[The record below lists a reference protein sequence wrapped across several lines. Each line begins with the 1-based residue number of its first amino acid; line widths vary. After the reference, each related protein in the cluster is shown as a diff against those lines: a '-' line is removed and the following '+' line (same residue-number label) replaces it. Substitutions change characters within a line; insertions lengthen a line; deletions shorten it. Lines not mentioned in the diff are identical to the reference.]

1 MIALHHIDETI
12 PALRPTDE
20 PAKGLDWMETFKVA
34 HLPVVGA
41 SGYLGLV
48 AETTLLEAEGTDAS
62 LRDLTWNTDPLAV
75 REDDHIFAVA
85 DALVGHDLSVLPVTD
100 VENAL
105 RGVVT
110 ATTVMKAFA
119 EFSMVH
125 DPGGVLTLVVAQPD
139 YSLSEISR
147 IVESN
152 HAAVLGAQVSR
163 LPSNDSLLVTV
174 KVTAID
180 LTYILASFERYEYA
194 IRDVFH
200 TSERGDTASD
210 HLDALLKYIDM

>member
-12 PALRPTDE
+12 PALRPADD
-20 PAKGLDWMETFKVA
+20 PAKGLDWMETFKVS
-34 HLPVVGA
+34 HLPVVGT

-48 AETTLLEAEGTDAS
+48 AETILLEADGTDA
-62 LRDLTWNTDPLAV
+62 LVRDLAWNTDDLSV
-75 REDDHIFAVA
+75 RADDHIFAVA
-85 DALVGHDLSVLPVTD
+85 DALVRHELSVLPVTD
-100 VENAL
+100 AENEL

-110 ATTVMKAFA
+110 ATTAIQAFA
-119 EFSMVH
+119 EFSIVH
-125 DPGGVLTLVVAQPD
+125 DPGGVFTLVVAQPD
-139 YSLSEISR
+139 YSLAEISR

-152 HAAVLGAQVSR
+152 NAAVLGAHVSR
-163 LPSNDSLLVTV
+163 LSSDDTMLVTV